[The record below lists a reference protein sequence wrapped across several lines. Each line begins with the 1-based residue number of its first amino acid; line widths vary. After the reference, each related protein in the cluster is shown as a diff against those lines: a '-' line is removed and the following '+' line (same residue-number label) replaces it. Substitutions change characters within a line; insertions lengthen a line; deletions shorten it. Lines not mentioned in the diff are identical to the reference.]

1 MSFDKEAA
9 VNALR
14 KHEADSSAIMHA
26 SAILSTDGVTAA
38 PEESWEGRART
49 MGYLSELEYK
59 LGTDP
64 SFLSL
69 LSELEEHADELDVQA
84 RREVRVLRREADLTL
99 KIPAEEYVQYSML
112 VSEASNLWIKAK
124 NTDDFA
130 LFAPYLEKLVAAN
143 RRMAN
148 LWNPH
153 DHPYN
158 VLLDRYEEGLT
169 MAQCENFFST
179 VREGIVPLIQKVNDK
194 QYPRYLFESRE
205 YPVPEQ
211 DAFSHALMALEG
223 IDPKRCTLS
232 TTEHP
237 FTSGVNNRDVR
248 ITTHYHEHDFIASMY
263 SVLHEGGH
271 ALYELGGD
279 DCYNYTCL
287 YGGASMSIHE
297 SQSRFYENLIGRSR
311 AFAGPLLRTAKEY
324 FPEQLADVTE
334 EMFYRAVNRAQPSLI
349 RTEADELTYSLHV
362 MIRYEIEK
370 QLMEGT
376 LSVRDVPA
384 VWNDLYEAYLGIRPA
399 NDKEGC
405 LQDSHWSGGM
415 FGYFP
420 SYALGS
426 AYGAQMLDRMER
438 EVPALWESVASGD
451 LSPVTSWLH
460 DRIHR
465 YSALYTPKEIID
477 NVCGEFAPSYYVRYL
492 TEKYTDLYHL

>member
-1 MSFDKEAA
+1 MSFDLKSA
-9 VNALR
+9 VTALQ
-14 KHEADSSAIMHA
+14 KHEAKIAAIMHA
-26 SAILSTDGVTAA
+26 GSVLSTDGVTAA
-38 PEESWEGRART
+38 PEDSWEGRART
-49 MGYLSELEYK
+49 MGYLSELEYT
-59 LGTDP
+59 LSTDP

-69 LSELEEHADELDVQA
+69 LQELEAHIDELDQQT
-84 RREVRVLRREADLTL
+84 RRQVKVLRRETDHIV
-99 KIPAEEYVQYSML
+99 KIPLEEYTQYSVL

-130 LFAPYLEKLVAAN
+130 LFAPYLEKLVSAN
-143 RRMAN
+143 RRMAA
-148 LWNPH
+148 LWNP
-153 DHPYN
+153 DELPYN
-158 VLLDRYEEGLT
+158 VLLDRFEEGLT
-169 MAQCENFFST
+169 MAQCEAFFRT
-179 VREGIVPLIQKVNDK
+179 VREGIAPLIQKISER
-194 QYPRYLFESRE
+194 QFPRYPFESRE
-205 YPVPEQ
+205 YPISQQ
-211 DAFSHALMALEG
+211 DAFSHALMDMEG

-237 FTSGVNNRDVR
+237 FTAGVNNHDVR
-248 ITTHYHEHDFIASMY
+248 ITTHYHECDFIASLY

-287 YGGASMSIHE
+287 YGGSSMGIHE

-311 AFAGPLLRTAKEY
+311 AFAGPLLRTARRF
-324 FPEQLADVTE
+324 FPEQLSDVTE

-370 QLMEGT
+370 QLMNGS
-376 LSVRDVPA
+376 LSVKDVPQ
-384 VWNDLYEAYLGIRPA
+384 VWNDLYEAYLGVRPCD
-399 NDKEGC
+399 DKTGC

-426 AYGAQMLDRMER
+426 AYGAQMLARMEN
-438 EVPALWESVASGD
+438 EVPDLWVSVGNGD
-451 LSPVTSWLH
+451 LGPVTAWLH

-465 YSALYTPKEIID
+465 YSALYTPKEILTR
-477 NVCGEFAPSYYVRYL
+477 VCGEFDPSYYIRYL
-492 TEKYTDLYHL
+492 TEKYSELYNL

>member
-1 MSFDKEAA
+1 MSFDMETA
-9 VNALR
+9 VRALQE
-14 KHEADSSAIMHA
+14 HEAKNAAISHA
-26 SAILSTDGVTAA
+26 ESVLYTDGVTAA
-38 PEESWEGRART
+38 PEDSWEGRART
-49 MGYLSELEYK
+49 IGYLSELEYA
-59 LGTDP
+59 LATDP
-64 SFLSL
+64 AFLEQL
-69 LSELEEHADELDVQA
+69 KELEKHSDELDQQI
-84 RREVRVLRREADLTL
+84 RRQVKVLRRETDLIA
-99 KIPAEEYVQYSML
+99 KIPADEYTQYSIL

-130 LFAPYLEKLVAAN
+130 LFMPYLEKLVAAN
-143 RRMAN
+143 RHMAV
-148 LWNPH
+148 LWNPD

-169 MAQCENFFST
+169 MQQCESFFST
-179 VREGIVPLIQKVNDK
+179 VREEIVPLIQKIRER
-194 QYPRYLFESRE
+194 QYSRYPFEFRE
-205 YPVPEQ
+205 YPIPQQE
-211 DAFSHALMALEG
+211 AFSHALMAMEG

-248 ITTHYHEHDFIASMY
+248 ITTHYHEHDFTASLY

-311 AFAGPLLRTAKEY
+311 AFAGPLLYTARS
-324 FPEQLADVTE
+324 FFQEQLSDVTE

-362 MIRYEIEK
+362 MIRYKIEK
-370 QLMEGT
+370 QLIDGS
-376 LSVRDVPA
+376 LQVKDVPQ

-399 NDKEGC
+399 DDKTGC

-426 AYGAQMLDRMER
+426 AYGAQMLARMET
-438 EVPALWESVASGD
+438 EVPDLWKSIGRGD
-451 LSPVTSWLH
+451 LTPVTAWLH
-460 DRIHR
+460 EQIHR
-465 YSALYTPKEIID
+465 YSALYTPKEIIAR
-477 NVCGEFAPSYYVRYL
+477 VCGEFDPSYYVRYL
-492 TEKYTDLYHL
+492 TEKYSDLYNL

>member
-1 MSFDKEAA
+1 MKRETHRWNKNQRIQLKFMAA
-9 VNALR
+9 VMGLLLLVFLLIVHIFVALSQTEPPKEEAPIPVTEYWKNVWIKENAEGQLLLY
-14 KHEADSSAIMHA
+14 HE
-26 SAILSTDGVTAA
+26 GEERWY
-38 PEESWEGRART
+38 PYEESLQA
-49 MGYLSELEYK
+49 
-59 LGTDP
+59 GT
-64 SFLSL
+64 
-69 LSELEEHADELDVQA
+69 E
-84 RREVRVLRREADLTL
+84 
-99 KIPAEEYVQYSML
+99 
-112 VSEASNLWIKAK
+112 SNL
-124 NTDDFA
+124 
-130 LFAPYLEKLVAAN
+130 
-143 RRMAN
+143 R
-148 LWNPH
+148 
-153 DHPYN
+153 
-158 VLLDRYEEGLT
+158 
-169 MAQCENFFST
+169 
-179 VREGIVPLIQKVNDK
+179 
-194 QYPRYLFESRE
+194 
-205 YPVPEQ
+205 
-211 DAFSHALMALEG
+211 
-223 IDPKRCTLS
+223 
-232 TTEHP
+232 
-237 FTSGVNNRDVR
+237 
-248 ITTHYHEHDFIASMY
+248 
-263 SVLHEGGH
+263 
-271 ALYELGGD
+271 
-279 DCYNYTCL
+279 
-287 YGGASMSIHE
+287 
-297 SQSRFYENLIGRSR
+297 
-311 AFAGPLLRTAKEY
+311 
-324 FPEQLADVTE
+324 EQLADVTE